1 MTLNINYRKNYYL
14 ILPCFAVCRST
25 MSTPITTILQNLNR
39 VINWSDP
46 LIWLAAAHI
55 TFNPMFWNLS
65 ARLEYKTKFLSR
77 VFGSA
82 KVACYVLAAVTFV
95 IGLTRNLVVIIAVT
109 RQLSMEEYLGE
120 STVNYMKVAG
130 TLCILGGLTLTISSM
145 FRLGIT
151 GTYLG
156 DYFGMLKD
164 SRVTAFPYNVVDN
177 PMYVGSTIA
186 FLGLAVR
193 MMSPVGFLLTV
204 YIWLVYN
211 IALFFEEPF
220 TNKIYS
226 TKDTKEV
233 KAN

>member
-1 MTLNINYRKNYYL
+1 
-14 ILPCFAVCRST
+14 
-25 MSTPITTILQNLNR
+25 MSAPLVTILQNLNR

-65 ARLEYKTKFLSR
+65 ARLEYRTQILSK

-82 KVACYVLAAVTFV
+82 KVACYVLAAVTFC
-95 IGLTRNLVVIIAVT
+95 IGLTRNFVVVIAVT
-109 RQLSMEEYLGE
+109 RQLSVEEYLSE
-120 STVNYMKVAG
+120 DTVNLMKVVG
-130 TLCILGGLTLTISSM
+130 TLCIITGLTLAISSM
-145 FRLGIT
+145 IRLGVT

-156 DYFGMLKD
+156 DYFGMLKS
-164 SRVTAFPYNVVDN
+164 SRVTAFPFNIVDN
-177 PMYVGSTIA
+177 PMYIGSTIA

-193 MMSPVGFLLTV
+193 MMSPIGFLLTV

-220 TNKIYS
+220 TAEIYS
-226 TKDTKEV
+226 GKETNTKTKEV

>member
-1 MTLNINYRKNYYL
+1 
-14 ILPCFAVCRST
+14 
-25 MSTPITTILQNLNR
+25 MSTPITAILQNLDR

-46 LIWLAAAHI
+46 LVWLAAAHI
-55 TFNPMFWNLS
+55 TFNPMFWNIS
-65 ARLEYKTKFLSR
+65 ARLEYKTKFLSK

-82 KVACYVLAAVTFV
+82 KVGCYVLAAITFL
-95 IGLTRNLVVIIAVT
+95 IGLTRNFVVIVAVT
-109 RQLSMEEYLGE
+109 RQLSIEQYLGATE
-120 STVNYMKVAG
+120 IYYMKIIG
-130 TLCILGGLTLTISSM
+130 TICIIGGLTLSISSM
-145 FRLGIT
+145 VRLGVH

-156 DYFGMLKD
+156 DYFGMLKS
-164 SRVTAFPYNVVDN
+164 SRVTAFPYNIVNN

-193 MMSPVGFLLTV
+193 MMSPVGFLLTI

-220 TNKIYS
+220 TAKIYS
-226 TKDTKEV
+226 NKDSKEV

>member
-1 MTLNINYRKNYYL
+1 
-14 ILPCFAVCRST
+14 
-25 MSTPITTILQNLNR
+25 MSTPITTILQNIDR
-39 VINWSDP
+39 VIDWSDP
-46 LIWLAAAHI
+46 LIWLSLAHI

-82 KVACYVLAAVTFV
+82 KAACYVLALVTFC
-95 IGLTRNLVVIIAVT
+95 IGLTRNFVVVVAVT
-109 RQLSMEEYLGE
+109 RQLSLEAYLGA
-120 STVNYMKVAG
+120 STVAYMKFIG
-130 TLCILGGLTLTISSM
+130 TLCIIVGLTFAISSM
-145 FRLGIT
+145 IRLGVT

-156 DYFGMLKD
+156 DYFGMLKS
-164 SRVTAFPYNVVDN
+164 SRVTAFPYNVVNN

-193 MMSPVGFLLTV
+193 AMSPVGFMLTV

-211 IALFFEEPF
+211 VALFFEEPF
-220 TNKIYS
+220 TAKIYS
-226 TKDTKEV
+226 NKDNNAKEV

>member
-1 MTLNINYRKNYYL
+1 MTINYL
-14 ILPCFAVCRST
+14 ITSCIDYSFT
-25 MSTPITTILQNLNR
+25 MSTPITTILQNFNR
-39 VINWSDP
+39 VIDWSDP
-46 LIWLAAAHI
+46 LVWLAAAHI

-65 ARLEYKTKFLSR
+65 ARLEYKTKVLSR
-77 VFGSA
+77 IFGSA
-82 KVACYVLAAVTFV
+82 QAACYVLATITFC
-95 IGLTRNLVVIIAVT
+95 IGLTRDFVVFIAVT
-109 RQLSMEEYLGE
+109 RQLSLEAYLGAA
-120 STVNYMKVAG
+120 TIGYMQILG
-130 TLCILGGLTLTISSM
+130 TLCIIVGLVLAISSM
-145 FRLGIT
+145 FKLGIT

-193 MMSPVGFLLTV
+193 MMSPIGFLLTA
-204 YIWLVYN
+204 YIWIVYN

-220 TNKIYS
+220 TAKIYS
-226 TKDTKEV
+226 NKDSAAKAV